1 MINILFFGFFCFE
14 IAAKIFGEG
23 FKFYLRDKYNWFD
36 AGVVFISTIDI
47 LLVGIFRNTANGGN
61 MKSGALTALR
71 VLRLIRIF

>member
-14 IAAKIFGEG
+14 IAAKILGEG

-47 LLVGIFRNTANGGN
+47 LLVGIFRNTANGTTY
-61 MKSGALTALR
+61 LVFQYIYR
-71 VLRLIRIF
+71 